1 MSAWPSHPHVNPM
14 TCASAPSRRRFNGLR
29 AHGGVG
35 AHVQGLTCERRTMSD
50 TVVPKMQTTSPTAAH
65 CQRFSPRWSAVW
77 RPHRLSSGPGRPQTG
92 GIALHEAP
100 RGDERRAWRSPNG
113 GNGVTRTPT
122 RRRHAASHLLVLQN
136 PHRHRYGGPRRGR
149 RARLRRPWAVAGPGC
164 DDTTAPTFRT

>member
-65 CQRFSPRWSAVW
+65 CQRFSPRWSALW
-77 RPHRLSSGPGRPQTG
+77 APHRLTSWLHCYRSG
-92 GIALHEAP
+92 GIALHE
-100 RGDERRAWRSPNG
+100 G
-113 GNGVTRTPT
+113 PT
-122 RRRHAASHLLVLQN
+122 RRRHAPRKLHVVQN
-136 PHRHRYGGPRRGR
+136 PQPPVRRAPVGMGGPAVRRAPEGLEGTGRRRG
-149 RARLRRPWAVAGPGC
+149 AGLTAVPMAGG
-164 DDTTAPTFRT
+164 A